1 MKKSVLIGMLAF
13 GISFVFLPHL
23 SFAQDEPKPEAPQIG
38 EAAAPTEEA
47 VPQEGEEEPTE
58 FSYGTVKSIS
68 AGEFVLT
75 EYDYDNDKD
84 IDVTYT
90 VPAEA
95 TFEGVTK
102 LEEIVIG
109 DAVDVDYAVKD
120 GKRIALA
127 LAVEKPLE
135 EDEETAG
142 APESKE

>member
-13 GISFVFLPHL
+13 GISFAFLPHL
-23 SFAQDEPKPEAPQIG
+23 SFAQDEPKPEAPQMG
-38 EAAAPTEEA
+38 EAAATTEEVA
-47 VPQEGEEEPTE
+47 PQEGEEEPTE
-58 FSYGTVKSIS
+58 FSYGTVKSVS

-90 VPAEA
+90 VPTEA

-109 DAVDVDYAVKD
+109 DAVDIDYAVKD
-120 GKRIALA
+120 GKRIASTI
-127 LAVEKPLE
+127 AVEKSLE
-135 EDEETAG
+135 GDEEAIDV
-142 APESKE
+142 PENKE